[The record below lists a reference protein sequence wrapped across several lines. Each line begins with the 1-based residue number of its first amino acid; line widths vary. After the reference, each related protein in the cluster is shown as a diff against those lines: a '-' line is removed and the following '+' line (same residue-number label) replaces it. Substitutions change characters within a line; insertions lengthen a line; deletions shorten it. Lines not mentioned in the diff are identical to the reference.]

1 MFQFSTVNVTSTNNS
16 VATVAEE
23 QKPETT
29 KTAKLL
35 WKKKV
40 KKRKSLESV
49 SDVAMVFLY
58 IKAWLKIGENHL
70 QNEENVL

>member
-1 MFQFSTVNVTSTNNS
+1 MLLLPITLRK
-16 VATVAEE
+16 E

-29 KTAKLL
+29 KLAKKL
-35 WKKKV
+35 WKTKV

-49 SDVAMVFLY
+49 SKVVMVFLY
-58 IKAWLKIGENHL
+58 IKTWLKIGVDHL

>member
-35 WKKKV
+35 WKKEAALLHYV
-40 KKRKSLESV
+40 
-49 SDVAMVFLY
+49 
-58 IKAWLKIGENHL
+58 
-70 QNEENVL
+70 